1 MKNKNN
7 KPHYQFRRMAILSVF
22 ALAIAGLFWRALDM
36 QVINRPFF
44 KQQGDA
50 RHLRVVPVSAHRGD
64 IYDRNG
70 EPLAISTPV
79 DSVWANPKEIKNDLH
94 RVTEI
99 AKTLKINAQHLKNK
113 LVKNSN
119 REFVY
124 ILRQVSPDIGEKVK
138 ALSIPGIYLQR
149 EYKRYYP
156 AGEVTSHV
164 IGFANVDDKGQE
176 GLELAYDDWLSG
188 EPGSKRV
195 IRDRLG
201 QVIDDVERISA
212 AEPGKSVRLSI
223 DRRIQYLA
231 YQSLKSA
238 VKKQKAIAGSA
249 VVLDVQSGEVLA
261 MVNQPSFNAND
272 RSQLKPGVYRN
283 RSVTDVF
290 EPGSTMKP
298 FTVAAALETGRWHP
312 KDNVHTEPGYYKVQG
327 SMIKDIRNYGKINL
341 EEIILKSSNVG
352 ISKVALSLDKE
363 QQLDMYMKLGF
374 GVNSGSGFPGE
385 RNGNLRSMRLSEFE
399 RATMSF
405 GYGLSVTPLQLA
417 RAYSAIA
424 ANGVLYP
431 VSFLH
436 RDEPIEGEQ
445 VMSEATAKKVRRMME
460 RVVSPEGTANK
471 ASIANYRVAGKT
483 GTMHK
488 FISGGYAKD
497 RYLSVFAGMAPASN
511 PRLVMVVM
519 INEPRNGQHFGG
531 LVAAP
536 VFSKV
541 ISGAL
546 RLLDIPPD
554 NLKYTMN
561 PLEKNSTKNVAEKLD
576 QNSRQKIINAK
587 GKSA

>member
-1 MKNKNN
+1 MKNKNH
-7 KPHYQFRRMAILSVF
+7 KPHYQFRRIVVLSAF
-22 ALAIAGLFWRALDM
+22 ALVIVGLFWRALDM
-36 QVINRPFF
+36 QIINQPFF
-44 KQQGDA
+44 QQQGDA
-50 RHLRVVPVSAHRGD
+50 RHLRVVPISAHRGD

-79 DSVWANPKEIKNDLH
+79 DSVWVNPKEIKNDLH

-99 AKTLKINAQHLKNK
+99 AKTLKINAQHLRNK
-113 LVKNSN
+113 LVKNAN

-124 ILRQVSPDIGEKVK
+124 ILRQVAPDVGEKIK
-138 ALSIPGIYLQR
+138 ALSVPGVYLQR

-176 GLELAYDDWLSG
+176 GLELAYDEWLSG
-188 EPGSKRV
+188 ESGAKRV

-201 QVIDDVERISA
+201 QVVDDVERIKT
-212 AEPGKSVRLSI
+212 AEPGKSVQLSI

-238 VKKQKAIAGSA
+238 VKEHKAIAGSA
-249 VVLDVQSGEVLA
+249 VVLDVHTGEILA

-298 FTVAAALETGRWHP
+298 FTIAAALETGRWHP
-312 KDNVHTEPGYYKVQG
+312 KDNVHTSPGYYKVQG
-327 SMIKDIRNYGKINL
+327 STIKDMRDYGKINL
-341 EEIILKSSNVG
+341 GEIILKSSNVG
-352 ISKVALSLDKE
+352 VSKVALSLDQE
-363 QQLDMYMKLGF
+363 QQLDMYLKLGF

-385 RNGNLRSMRLSEFE
+385 RNGNLRTGHLSEFE

-405 GYGLSVTPLQLA
+405 GYSLSVTPLQLA

-424 ANGVLYP
+424 ANGIVHP
-431 VSFLH
+431 VSFL
-436 RDEPIEGEQ
+436 RKDETVEGER
-445 VMSEATAKKVRRMME
+445 VMSESTAKKVRRMME

-483 GTMHK
+483 GTVHK
-488 FISGGYAKD
+488 FISGGYAED
-497 RYLSVFAGMAPASN
+497 RYLSVFAGMAPASD

-519 INEPRNGQHFGG
+519 LNEPRNGKYFGG
-531 LVAAP
+531 QVAAP
-536 VFSKV
+536 VFSRV

-546 RLLDIPPD
+546 RLLDIAPD
-554 NLKYTMN
+554 DLSY
-561 PLEKNSTKNVAEKLD
+561 V
-576 QNSRQKIINAK
+576 QKKKMKVN
-587 GKSA
+587 GESA

>member
-1 MKNKNN
+1 MKNKNY
-7 KPHYQFRRMAILSVF
+7 KPHYQFRRIVVLSVF
-22 ALAIAGLFWRALDM
+22 ALVIAGLFWRALDM
-36 QVINRPFF
+36 QIINQPFF
-44 KQQGDA
+44 QQQGDA
-50 RHLRVVPVSAHRGD
+50 RHLRVVPISAHRGD

-79 DSVWANPKEIKNDLH
+79 DSVWVNPKEIKNDLH
-94 RVTEI
+94 RVGEI
-99 AKTLKINAQHLKNK
+99 AKTLKINSQHLRNK
-113 LVKNSN
+113 LNKNSN

-124 ILRQVSPDIGEKVK
+124 ILRQIAPDIGEKIK
-138 ALSIPGIYLQR
+138 ALSIPGVYLQR

-188 EPGSKRV
+188 ESGAKRV

-201 QVIDDVERISA
+201 QVVDDVERIKT
-212 AEPGKSVRLSI
+212 AEPGKPVQLSI

-238 VKKQKAIAGSA
+238 VKEHKAIAGSA
-249 VVLDVQSGEVLA
+249 VVLDVHTGEILA

-298 FTVAAALETGRWHP
+298 FTIAAALETGRWHP
-312 KDNVHTEPGYYKVQG
+312 KDNVRTSPGYYKVQG
-327 SMIKDIRNYGKINL
+327 STIKDMRDYGKINL
-341 EEIILKSSNVG
+341 EDIILKSSNVG
-352 ISKVALSLDKE
+352 VSKVALSLDQE
-363 QQLDMYMKLGF
+363 QQLDMYLKLGF

-385 RNGNLRSMRLSEFE
+385 RNGNLRTGHLSEFE

-405 GYGLSVTPLQLA
+405 GYSLSVTPLQLA

-424 ANGVLYP
+424 ANGIVHP
-431 VSFLH
+431 VSFL
-436 RDEPIEGEQ
+436 RKDEPVEGER

-483 GTMHK
+483 GTVHK
-488 FISGGYAKD
+488 FISGGYAED
-497 RYLSVFAGMAPASN
+497 RYLSVFAGIAPASD

-519 INEPRNGQHFGG
+519 LNEPRNGKYFGG
-531 LVAAP
+531 QVAAP
-536 VFSKV
+536 VFSRV

-546 RLLDIPPD
+546 RLLDIAPD
-554 NLKYTMN
+554 DLSYAQKKNLKVN
-561 PLEKNSTKNVAEKLD
+561 GE
-576 QNSRQKIINAK
+576 
-587 GKSA
+587 SA

>member
-1 MKNKNN
+1 MKNKNY
-7 KPHYQFRRMAILSVF
+7 KPHYQFRRIVVLSVF
-22 ALAIAGLFWRALDM
+22 ALIIVGLFWRALDM
-36 QVINRPFF
+36 QVINQPFF

-50 RHLRVVPVSAHRGD
+50 RHLRIVPISAHRGD

-79 DSVWANPKEIKNDLH
+79 DSVWVNPKEIKDDLH
-94 RVTEI
+94 RVAEI
-99 AKTLKINAQHLKNK
+99 AKTLKINSQHLRNK
-113 LVKNSN
+113 LAKNVN

-124 ILRQVSPDIGEKVK
+124 ILRQVAPEVAEKIK
-138 ALSIPGIYLQR
+138 ALSIPGVYLQR

-176 GLELAYDDWLSG
+176 GLELAYDEWLRGESG
-188 EPGSKRV
+188 AKRV

-201 QVIDDVERISA
+201 QVVDDIERIKT
-212 AEPGKSVRLSI
+212 AEPGKSVQLSI

-238 VKKQKAIAGSA
+238 VKEHKAIAGSA
-249 VVLDVQSGEVLA
+249 VVLDVHTGEVLA

-298 FTVAAALETGRWHP
+298 FTIAAALETGRWHP
-312 KDNVHTEPGYYKVQG
+312 KDNVHTSPGYYKVQG
-327 SMIKDIRNYGKINL
+327 NTIKDMRDYGKINL

-352 ISKVALSLDKE
+352 VSKVALSLDQE
-363 QQLDMYMKLGF
+363 QQLNMYSKLGF
-374 GVNSGSGFPGE
+374 GVNSESGFPGE
-385 RNGNLRSMRLSEFE
+385 RNGNLRTGHLSDFE

-405 GYGLSVTPLQLA
+405 GYSLSVTPLQLA

-424 ANGVLYP
+424 ANGIVHP
-431 VSFLH
+431 VSFL
-436 RDEPIEGEQ
+436 RKNEPVEGER

-483 GTMHK
+483 GTVHK
-488 FISGGYAKD
+488 FISGGYAED
-497 RYLSVFAGMAPASN
+497 RYLSVFAGIAPASD
-511 PRLVMVVM
+511 PRLVMIVM
-519 INEPRNGQHFGG
+519 LNEPRNGKYFGG
-531 LVAAP
+531 QVAAP
-536 VFSKV
+536 VFSRV

-546 RLLDIPPD
+546 RLLDIAPD
-554 NLKYTMN
+554 DLSYVQKKNLKVN
-561 PLEKNSTKNVAEKLD
+561 GE
-576 QNSRQKIINAK
+576 
-587 GKSA
+587 SA

>member
-7 KPHYQFRRMAILSVF
+7 KPHYQFRRIVVLSVF
-22 ALAIAGLFWRALDM
+22 AMAIAGLLVRALDM
-36 QVINRPFF
+36 QVINQTFF
-44 KQQGDA
+44 QQQGDA
-50 RHLRVVPVSAHRGD
+50 RHQRVVPISAHRGD

-79 DSVWANPKEIKNDLH
+79 DSVWANPKEIKNDLS
-94 RVTEI
+94 RVAEI
-99 AKTLKINAQHLKNK
+99 AKTLKISTRQLRNK
-113 LVKNSN
+113 LIKNSN

-124 ILRQVSPDIGEKVK
+124 VLRQVSPDVGEKVK
-138 ALSIPGIYLQR
+138 ALGIQGLYLQR

-176 GLELAYDDWLSG
+176 GLELAYDEWLSG

-195 IRDRLG
+195 VRDRLG
-201 QVIDDVERISA
+201 RAVDDVERIKV

-231 YQSLKSA
+231 YQSLKAA
-238 VKKQKAIAGSA
+238 VKQHKAIAGSA
-249 VVLDVQSGEVLA
+249 VVLDVKTGEVLA

-298 FTVAAALETGRWHP
+298 FTIAAALETGRWHP
-312 KDNVHTEPGYYKVQG
+312 KDNVNTSPGYYKVQG
-327 SMIKDIRNYGKINL
+327 SRIKDIRNYGKINL
-341 EEIILKSSNVG
+341 GEIILKSSNVG
-352 ISKVALSLDKE
+352 ISKIALSLDQE
-363 QQLDMYMKLGF
+363 QQLDMYQKLGF

-385 RNGNLRSMRLSEFE
+385 RNGNLRTVRVSEFE

-424 ANGVLYP
+424 ADGILYP
-431 VSFLH
+431 VSFLR
-436 RDEPIEGEQ
+436 RDEAVDGER
-445 VMSEATAKKVRRMME
+445 VMSQATAKKVRRMME

-488 FISGGYAKD
+488 FISGGYAED

-511 PRLVMVVM
+511 PQLVMVVM

-531 LVAAP
+531 QVAAP
-536 VFSKV
+536 VFSRV

-554 NLKYTMN
+554 NLNYVQKK
-561 PLEKNSTKNVAEKLD
+561 LLNVKG
-576 QNSRQKIINAK
+576 NNA
-587 GKSA
+587 

>member
-7 KPHYQFRRMAILSVF
+7 KPHYQFRRMAVLSVF
-22 ALAIAGLFWRALDM
+22 ALVIAGLFWRALDM
-36 QVINRPFF
+36 QVLNRPFF

-50 RHLRVVPVSAHRGD
+50 RHLRVVPISAHRGD

-79 DSVWANPKEIKNDLH
+79 DSVWANPKEIKNNLH
-94 RVTEI
+94 RITEM
-99 AKTLKINAQHLKNK
+99 AKILNISAQHLKNK
-113 LVKNSN
+113 LTKNSN

-124 ILRQVSPDIGEKVK
+124 ILRQVSPDIGEKVT
-138 ALSIPGIYLQR
+138 ALSIPGVYLQR

-156 AGEVTSHV
+156 AGEVTSHI

-201 QVIDDVERISA
+201 QVVDDVERIST

-238 VKKQKAIAGSA
+238 VKEQKAIAGSA
-249 VVLDVQSGEVLA
+249 VVLDVHTGEVLA

-298 FTVAAALETGRWHP
+298 FTIAAALETGRWHP

-327 SMIKDIRNYGKINL
+327 STIKDIRNYGKINL

-352 ISKVALSLDKE
+352 ISKVALSLDQE

-374 GVNSGSGFPGE
+374 GVDSGSGFPGE
-385 RNGNLRSMRLSEFE
+385 RNGNLRSMHLSEFE

-424 ANGVLYP
+424 ADGVLYP
-431 VSFLH
+431 VSFLF
-436 RDEPIEGEQ
+436 REESVEGER
-445 VMSEATAKKVRRMME
+445 VMSAATAKKVRRMME

-519 INEPRNGQHFGG
+519 LNEPRNGKHFGG
-531 LVAAP
+531 QVAAP

-546 RLLDIPPD
+546 RLLDIAPD
-554 NLKYTMN
+554 NLKYSQRTLEQK
-561 PLEKNSTKNVAEKLD
+561 PLPHS
-576 QNSRQKIINAK
+576 K

>member
-1 MKNKNN
+1 MKNKNK
-7 KPHYQFRRMAILSVF
+7 KPHYQFRRIVVLSVF
-22 ALAIAGLFWRALDM
+22 ALAIVGLFLRALDM
-36 QVINRPFF
+36 QVINQAFF
-44 KQQGDA
+44 QQQGDA
-50 RHLRVVPVSAHRGD
+50 RHLRVVPISAHRGD

-79 DSVWANPKEIKNDLH
+79 DSVWVNPKEIKNDLH

-99 AKTLKINAQHLKNK
+99 AKTLKINAQHLRNK

-124 ILRQVSPDIGEKVK
+124 ILRQVSPDTGEKIK
-138 ALSIPGIYLQR
+138 ALGIPGVYLQR

-164 IGFANVDDKGQE
+164 IGFSDVDDIGQE
-176 GLELAYDDWLSG
+176 GLELAYDEWLSG

-201 QVIDDVERISA
+201 QVIDDVERIKT

-238 VKKQKAIAGSA
+238 VKEHKAIAGSA
-249 VVLDVQSGEVLA
+249 VVLDVHTGEVLA

-298 FTVAAALETGRWHP
+298 FTIAAALETGRWHP
-312 KDNVHTEPGYYKVQG
+312 KDNVKTSPGYYKVQG
-327 SMIKDIRNYGKINL
+327 STIKDMRNYGKINL

-352 ISKVALSLDKE
+352 VSKVALSLDQE
-363 QQLDMYMKLGF
+363 QQLGMYMKLGF
-374 GVNSGSGFPGE
+374 GINSGSGFPGE
-385 RNGNLRSMRLSEFE
+385 RNGNLRTGHLSEFE

-405 GYGLSVTPLQLA
+405 GYSLSVTPLQLA
-417 RAYSAIA
+417 RAYSSIA
-424 ANGVLYP
+424 ADGVIYP
-431 VSFLH
+431 VSFLR
-436 RDEPIEGEQ
+436 RDKEVEGEQ
-445 VMSEATAKKVRRMME
+445 VMSLATAKKVRHMME

-483 GTMHK
+483 GTVHK

-497 RYLSVFAGMAPASN
+497 RYLSVFAGMAPASD

-519 INEPRNGQHFGG
+519 LNEPRNGKYFGG
-531 LVAAP
+531 QVAAP
-536 VFSKV
+536 VFSRV

-546 RLLDIPPD
+546 RLLDVPPD
-554 NLKYTMN
+554 DLKYAQKES
-561 PLEKNSTKNVAEKLD
+561 LEK
-576 QNSRQKIINAK
+576 K